1 MLGLNTSSASVRFC
15 HRLHRQLKNR
25 ALEFLRTYAVVP
37 RDVDGL
43 QTLLMAFVDSV
54 KQFKITPVFLRISRE
69 EDGPGWCQGHFTAP
83 SLAAAEA
90 MRQELISIAQQHLL
104 VIKFEHAF

>member
-1 MLGLNTSSASVRFC
+1 M
-15 HRLHRQLKNR
+15 
-25 ALEFLRTYAVVP
+25 P
-37 RDVDGL
+37 RDVVEL
-43 QTLLMAFVDSV
+43 QTLLTAFVDNV

-104 VIKFEHAF
+104 AIKFEHAF